1 MWMHLSDLSKVNAH
15 SKLQGNEVA
24 HDLAYWATDP
34 SRSPVDRK
42 IPIRDLLKHGRQS
55 QESKRA
61 HFQSELVARPFHRDG
76 QQHPPPTNPEV
87 PSFQS
92 HLPRNLRRRPP
103 QPTMK
108 QPQQTIPRARTC
120 SGRSHMPSATKRK
133 RADIP
138 NRAPKKRRSARPDE
152 NACDEWMEHI
162 RNHDP
167 GHGLASLM
175 SFERVTSFRLAA
187 AVLILPAD
195 TFRTSSGDSVTR
207 AAMFAR
213 SAKALEAGATLNMLL
228 VRLAELCFAAEMDST
243 KAGSIRVDPDR
254 INDVLR
260 QLEWPQT
267 KESRN
272 ALHYRLMRGRKWLS
286 ICGNFGSGLL
296 CLIPFISEAPYYMSQ
311 DIYYKM
317 TRIEIDEF
325 QVLASTRSTWCTP
338 HMVYPLQRS
347 VQEPMQTGYCIV
359 ALHLIALSAWG
370 MK

>member
-1 MWMHLSDLSKVNAH
+1 MTFEAPVPFDVDALIRSV
-15 SKLQGNEVA
+15 E
-24 HDLAYWATDP
+24 AYWATDP

-187 AVLILPAD
+187 AVLSKETVERCISLPSL
-195 TFRTSSGDSVTR
+195 TCG
-207 AAMFAR
+207 
-213 SAKALEAGATLNMLL
+213 
-228 VRLAELCFAAEMDST
+228 
-243 KAGSIRVDPDR
+243 
-254 INDVLR
+254 
-260 QLEWPQT
+260 
-267 KESRN
+267 
-272 ALHYRLMRGRKWLS
+272 YLS
-286 ICGNFGSGLL
+286 DKLG
-296 CLIPFISEAPYYMSQ
+296 
-311 DIYYKM
+311 
-317 TRIEIDEF
+317 
-325 QVLASTRSTWCTP
+325 
-338 HMVYPLQRS
+338 
-347 VQEPMQTGYCIV
+347 
-359 ALHLIALSAWG
+359 
-370 MK
+370 